1 MNVEIRQHERG
12 YIAYSPEYDCY
23 GDGDTQEAALKDLEE
38 VIEDLIA
45 VYEEVRNGETY
56 NSD

>member
-1 MNVEIRQHERG
+1 MKVEIRQYERG

-45 VYEEVRNGETY
+45 VYEEVRNER
-56 NSD
+56 N